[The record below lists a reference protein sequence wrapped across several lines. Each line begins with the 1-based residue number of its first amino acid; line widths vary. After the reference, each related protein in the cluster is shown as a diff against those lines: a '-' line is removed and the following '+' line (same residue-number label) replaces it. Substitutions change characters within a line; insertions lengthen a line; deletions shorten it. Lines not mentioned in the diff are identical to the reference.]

1 MCWTLSK
8 LAATSRLPNSC
19 LEWPALSHS
28 TTGALFTAR
37 TSTALA
43 ALCVSLCV
51 SCCVSLS
58 LSLCPFPCVYALQ
71 MHCLE
76 QRRLLVI
83 ECIAAYAWPL
93 VDAVDDPAFYQT
105 QALFGEPISM
115 APRLEVAPVRLPFPR
130 KPTGSIYEAQ
140 LDIKHQAFSRI

>member
-8 LAATSRLPNSC
+8 LAATSRLPKRC
-19 LEWPALSHS
+19 LAWPALSHS
-28 TTGALFTAR
+28 TMDALFTAR
-37 TSTALA
+37 TSIAPA
-43 ALCVSLCV
+43 ALCVSLCLLLCF
-51 SCCVSLS
+51 SVSL
-58 LSLCPFPCVYALQ
+58 CVCALQ
-71 MHCLE
+71 MYCPE

-83 ECIAAYAWPL
+83 ECIAADAWPL

-140 LDIKHQAFSRI
+140 LDIKNQAFSRI